1 MATKRGDISG
11 MIKSDMAA
19 RNIRGTKDE
28 QETFDIPISD
38 VQTASNGCIKEAKE
52 VSDVPIQEVNNASDR
67 RNEDVQKTAN
77 IPPKAAQKTRRRGTL
92 KEAVKIRLDTGEY
105 AALQEIAEEQGTMAS
120 VLIRQAVKQIIK
132 TYRAR

>member
-1 MATKRGDISG
+1 
-11 MIKSDMAA
+11 MIRSDMAA

-28 QETFDIPISD
+28 QETFDIPASD
-38 VQTASNGCIKEAKE
+38 VQAASNGH
-52 VSDVPIQEVNNASDR
+52 IQEVKNNATRGS
-67 RNEDVQKTAN
+67 EEVQMTAE
-77 IPPKAAQKTRRRGTL
+77 IPPREARKTRRRGTL

-105 AALQEIAEEQGTMAS
+105 AALQEIADDQGTMAS